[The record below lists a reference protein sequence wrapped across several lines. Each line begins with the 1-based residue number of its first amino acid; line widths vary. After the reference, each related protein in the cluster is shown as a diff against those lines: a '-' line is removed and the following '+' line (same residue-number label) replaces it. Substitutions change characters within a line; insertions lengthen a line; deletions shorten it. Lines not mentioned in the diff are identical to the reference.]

1 MPRKKKNNNNKSKET
16 KVEPVKEEDE
26 EEVEVKTHDIRFECP
41 FCKNMLEM
49 QNELIIKKKGEC
61 QCKCVPFS
69 FKLST
74 NDKSLTI
81 DKSKDGD
88 INVETDIH
96 NIQFKWGRG
105 ITPTEEDTTLET
117 IRCIADN

>member
-61 QCKCVPFS
+61 QCKCIPLS
-69 FKLST
+69 FKLSK

>member
-1 MPRKKKNNNNKSKET
+1 
-16 KVEPVKEEDE
+16 
-26 EEVEVKTHDIRFECP
+26 
-41 FCKNMLEM
+41 MLEM

-69 FKLST
+69 FKLSK

-105 ITPTEEDTTLET
+105 ITPTEEDITLET

>member
-1 MPRKKKNNNNKSKET
+1 LSK
-16 KVEPVKEEDE
+16 
-26 EEVEVKTHDIRFECP
+26 
-41 FCKNMLEM
+41 
-49 QNELIIKKKGEC
+49 
-61 QCKCVPFS
+61 
-69 FKLST
+69 